1 MGNPYISIIVP
12 VYKVEKY
19 IRECIESIVCQ
30 KGDWELILV
39 DDGSPDGCPAIC
51 DEYAE
56 KDERVQV
63 IHKKNGGVS
72 TARNAGLNVARGEW
86 IWFVDGDDFIK
97 SDSISIIL
105 SYINQYVDCDLI
117 QMGMLYFTD
126 GVYRSGTDVKEYL
139 NKDKNDFFLRNVCF
153 HNPRILFKRALI
165 EDNKIRFTRGIK
177 VAEDQEFQLKCM
189 MKCSYPIQIP
199 IEAYVY
205 RQRSGS
211 AMHNS
216 DTEKRIVSDTF
227 IVLNNIY
234 NYVISN
240 DISVE
245 EWLQKRVLIMVRS
258 LLYASSKI
266 KNLNKK
272 KIKSELCTLRLK
284 YKKIGFHRFNTPKI
298 YIASFNIT
306 LYFLLNKI
314 YLKIRRLN

>member
-1 MGNPYISIIVP
+1 MINPFVSIIVP

-72 TARNAGLNVARGEW
+72 TARNAGLDVARGEW

-205 RQRSGS
+205 RQRLGS
-211 AMHNS
+211 ATHDAN
-216 DTEKRIVSDTF
+216 TEKRIVDDTL
-227 IVLNNIY
+227 IVLNNLY
-234 NYVISN
+234 NYILSNNISPE
-240 DISVE
+240 D
-245 EWLQKRVLIMVRS
+245 WLQDRLLIMVRS
-258 LLYASSKI
+258 LLYAASNVRNLDKKHI
-266 KNLNKK
+266 KN
-272 KIKSELCTLRLK
+272 ELRILISK
-284 YKKIGFHRFNTPKI
+284 YRKAGFNCFNTSKI